1 MKCVV
6 CEREYTLDA
15 NEDIKLITETLA
27 EAKTESAS
35 TATATATATAQPNDD
50 NDIKDDEFYLMDAPV
65 LSAYRNDNANDAS
78 ARIAKYLV
86 EGYALL
92 DEVCTQP
99 CCNGEVPLIQD
110 RQGNKI
116 CVQCTNR
123 DTQDETCKDEEN
135 YVSLKVK
142 KQTDVTD
149 NFSEDSDELVEEKM
163 QKLVNRKF
171 QTNVPDSTKSSSTSI
186 PNDSDKALKVLTSKF
201 NAAVEA
207 L

>member
-1 MKCVV
+1 MC
-6 CEREYTLDA
+6 
-15 NEDIKLITETLA
+15 LICH
-27 EAKTESAS
+27 K
-35 TATATATATAQPNDD
+35 
-50 NDIKDDEFYLMDAPV
+50 
-65 LSAYRNDNANDAS
+65 
-78 ARIAKYLV
+78 
-86 EGYALL
+86 GYALL

-163 QKLVNRKF
+163 QKLVNRNF

-201 NAAVEA
+201 NAAVKALEA
-207 L
+207 MDPVRHSSSVAQNAEMIQKLANAIEAVRNIV